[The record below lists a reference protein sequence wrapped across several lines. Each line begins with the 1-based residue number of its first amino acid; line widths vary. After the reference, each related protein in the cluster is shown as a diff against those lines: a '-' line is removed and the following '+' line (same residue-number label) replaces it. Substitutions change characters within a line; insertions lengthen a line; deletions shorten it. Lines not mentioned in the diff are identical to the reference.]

1 MPRHRR
7 LTQTLLRQCPHLC
20 GIMGCDAWFPIRRV
34 GCSTSGAPQ
43 GPPSGLR
50 VAAHPE
56 NPPAFPDGYG
66 RRPSEHLRIT
76 LLHTPRTE
84 IVKGG
89 AAGIRHEDFRD
100 THGDAVAHE
109 LIQGVHEFLPK
120 ADVRPHDEIERGE
133 LQGHEVHKGA
143 LPGGDGHPVA
153 LGMQLE
159 LGKHRRIGVQPSDLR
174 LEHFGAGDADQ
185 PPAAAEFQHAG
196 LRGHTA
202 LLEIV

>member
-1 MPRHRR
+1 VTHGSPYAASAALPLERHRGHQADYASQ
-7 LTQTLLRQCPHLC
+7 LT
-20 GIMGCDAWFPIRRV
+20 RRIHPRSLTGTV
-34 GCSTSGAPQ
+34 
-43 GPPSGLR
+43 
-50 VAAHPE
+50 VAQASASALPCCTHR
-56 NPPAFPDGYG
+56 AQ
-66 RRPSEHLRIT
+66 RSS
-76 LLHTPRTE
+76 
-84 IVKGG
+84 KGG

-133 LQGHEVHKGA
+133 LQGHEVRKGA